1 MEVKPIHWFQVCQMV
16 FRNEKSSY
24 PSPSLEW
31 WYTGLLGYALRNQL
45 AETYPETVRHLLEHK
60 ERSIKESN
68 ELALQINYTTGGGIV
83 TMNEA
88 IAAVSMCY

>member
-1 MEVKPIHWFQVCQMV
+1 MEVKPIHWFQVCKIV
-16 FRNEKSSY
+16 FRNEKSNH
-24 PSPSLEW
+24 PSESLEW

-45 AETYPETVRHLLEHK
+45 AETYPETVRRLLEHK
-60 ERSIKESN
+60 ERSIKELN

-83 TMNEA
+83 TMDEA

>member
-16 FRNEKSSY
+16 FRYEKRAHLASVT
-24 PSPSLEW
+24 EW

-45 AETYPETVRHLLEHK
+45 VETYPETVRRLLEHK
-60 ERSIKESN
+60 ERSIKELN

-88 IAAVSMCY
+88 IAAVSMGY